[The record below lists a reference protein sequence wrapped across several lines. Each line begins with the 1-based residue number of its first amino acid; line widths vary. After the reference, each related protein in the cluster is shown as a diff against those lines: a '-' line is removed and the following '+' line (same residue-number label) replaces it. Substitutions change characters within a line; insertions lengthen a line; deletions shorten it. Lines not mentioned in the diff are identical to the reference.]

1 MVFLIWVVSIQT
13 NNSSLQTTQLAK
25 QTRKTNMSTTQFN
38 PTVFMSRAFEKA
50 AAQSATDFSIAV
62 IHALA
67 DKYGFDAKEAMAI
80 CQISEIKVKKSA
92 NRVKGEG
99 KVRATKA
106 KAEPKPKREVPA
118 FPLPFCGQAV
128 ENWCLG
134 LRLNHGLHSQCT
146 MERLAGGDYCKTCQ
160 KQCDKNA
167 SGKPTY
173 GCVADRMACPIL
185 EYRDPKAHKQTLPF
199 ANVMTKLNI
208 TREAAEAEALKF
220 GLTIPEE
227 HFVERASRR
236 GRPKKDA
243 SASDTDSESGDSKP
257 KKRGRPKKEKKV
269 IAASVGDDLIASLV
283 ASAKKASTPTPSVS
297 SNSEEDADDAS
308 SVVSSLSSGSAKS
321 AKSTS
326 TKSKKLKVKKTKAT
340 KVKTP
345 EQIAKEE
352 AKAKRAAEKEAKLA
366 TLSAEH
372 QELLTK
378 LGRPAEAA
386 PQKIGE
392 LTKLVS
398 ALKKELKAVEK
409 AKKEAE
415 IKAKKDAEAL
425 AIKEKLEKEAALL
438 KEKEAA
444 AAAAMVAPQEEKDV
458 EEDDDDSTNVVEFK
472 HGGVTYWKDGEG
484 NLYDPESQEQVGFW
498 NKETQQVETIEE
510 FGSDED
516 SSEDESED

>member
-1 MVFLIWVVSIQT
+1 
-13 NNSSLQTTQLAK
+13 
-25 QTRKTNMSTTQFN
+25 MSTTQFN

-67 DKYGFDAKEAMAI
+67 EKYGFDAKEAMTI
-80 CQISEIKVKKSA
+80 CQISEVKVKKSA

-99 KVRATKA
+99 KVRSTKT
-106 KAEPKPKREVPA
+106 KTEPKPKREVPA

-128 ENWCLG
+128 EDWCLG

-146 MERLAGGDYCKTCQ
+146 MERIAGGDYCKTCQ

-173 GCVADRMACPIL
+173 GCVADRQACELL

-199 ANVMTKLNI
+199 ANVMSKLNI

-297 SNSEEDADDAS
+297 SNSQKDADDVS
-308 SVVSSLSSGSAKS
+308 SVTSSLSSASAKS
-321 AKSTS
+321 NSTN
-326 TKSKKLKVKKTKAT
+326 SKKLKVKKIKI
-340 KVKTP
+340 KTT

-392 LTKLVS
+392 LTKKVS

-409 AKKEAE
+409 AKKDAA

-425 AIKEKLEKEAALL
+425 AIKEKLEKEAAAL

-444 AAAAMVAPQEEKDV
+444 AAAAMVAPAQQNDEV

-484 NLYDPESQEQVGFW
+484 NLYDPSTQEQVGIW
-498 NKETQQVETIEE
+498 NKETEQVETIED
-510 FGSDED
+510 FGSEED
-516 SSEDESED
+516 SSDDESED

>member
-1 MVFLIWVVSIQT
+1 
-13 NNSSLQTTQLAK
+13 
-25 QTRKTNMSTTQFN
+25 MSTTQFN

-297 SNSEEDADDAS
+297 SKSEEDADDAS
-308 SVVSSLSSGSAKS
+308 SVVSSLSSGS

-366 TLSAEH
+366 ALTTEH

-392 LTKLVS
+392 LTKKVS

-425 AIKEKLEKEAALL
+425 AIKEKLEKEAAEL

-444 AAAAMVAPQEEKDV
+444 AAAAMVANAEE
-458 EEDDDDSTNVVEFK
+458 EEDDDDDSTNVVEFK
-472 HGGVTYWKDGEG
+472 HGGVTYWKDGED
-484 NLYDPESQEQVGFW
+484 NLYDPETQEQVGFW

>member
-366 TLSAEH
+366 TLSAQH

-516 SSEDESED
+516 SEDESED

>member
-1 MVFLIWVVSIQT
+1 MNFFIWVVSIKTNKSSFKLHNSQT
-13 NNSSLQTTQLAK
+13 NSQ
-25 QTRKTNMSTTQFN
+25 TNMSTTQFN

-67 DKYGFDAKEAMAI
+67 EKYGFDAKEAMAI

-99 KVRATKA
+99 KVRVTKA

-128 ENWCLG
+128 DGWCLG

-173 GCVADRMACPIL
+173 GCVADRMACELL

-199 ANVMTKLNI
+199 ANVMSKLNI

-243 SASDTDSESGDSKP
+243 SASDTDSESGDSQP

-297 SNSEEDADDAS
+297 SNSQEDADDAS
-308 SVVSSLSSGSAKS
+308 SVVSSLSSGS

-415 IKAKKDAEAL
+415 LKAKKDAEAL
-425 AIKEKLEKEAALL
+425 AIKEKLEKEAAEL

-444 AAAAMVAPQEEKDV
+444 AAAAMIAPTQEEEQVD
-458 EEDDDDSTNVVEFK
+458 EDDDDSTNVVEFK

-484 NLYDPESQEQVGFW
+484 NLYDPETQEQVGIW

-516 SSEDESED
+516 SSDEESED

>member
-1 MVFLIWVVSIQT
+1 
-13 NNSSLQTTQLAK
+13 
-25 QTRKTNMSTTQFN
+25 MSTQFN

-67 DKYGFDAKEAMAI
+67 DKYGFDAKEALQV
-80 CQISEIKVKKSA
+80 CQISEVKVKKSA

-106 KAEPKPKREVPA
+106 KAESKPKREVPA

-128 ENWCLG
+128 EDWCLG

-173 GCVADRMACPIL
+173 GCVADRMACELL

-199 ANVMTKLNI
+199 ANVMSKLNI

-283 ASAKKASTPTPSVS
+283 ASAKKGSTPTPSVT

-308 SVVSSLSSGSAKS
+308 SVVSSLSSAS

-326 TKSKKLKVKKTKAT
+326 TKSKKLKVKKIKAP

-352 AKAKRAAEKEAKLA
+352 AKAKRAIEKEAKLA
-366 TLSAEH
+366 SLSAEH
-372 QELLTK
+372 QDRLTK

-398 ALKKELKAVEK
+398 ALKKELKAAEK

-425 AIKEKLEKEAALL
+425 AIKEKLEKEAAEL

-444 AAAAMVAPQEEKDV
+444 AATAMVAPPQEE
-458 EEDDDDSTNVVEFK
+458 EEENDDDSTNVVEFK

-484 NLYDPESQEQVGFW
+484 NLYDPETQEQVGIW
-498 NKETQQVETIEE
+498 NKETQQVETVED
-510 FGSDED
+510 FGSDEE
-516 SSEDESED
+516 SSDEESED

>member
-1 MVFLIWVVSIQT
+1 
-13 NNSSLQTTQLAK
+13 
-25 QTRKTNMSTTQFN
+25 
-38 PTVFMSRAFEKA
+38 MSRAFEKA

-80 CQISEIKVKKSA
+80 CQISEVKVKKSA

-99 KVRATKA
+99 KVRSTKA

-128 ENWCLG
+128 EDWCLG

-173 GCVADRMACPIL
+173 GCVADRMACELL

-199 ANVMTKLNI
+199 ANVMSKLNI

-243 SASDTDSESGDSKP
+243 SASDTDSESGDSQP

-283 ASAKKASTPTPSVS
+283 ASAKKASTPTASIA
-297 SNSEEDADDAS
+297 SNSDEEQADDAS
-308 SVVSSLSSGSAKS
+308 SVVSSLSSASAKS
-321 AKSTS
+321 S
-326 TKSKKLKVKKTKAT
+326 TKSKKLKVKKTK
-340 KVKTP
+340 VKTP
-345 EQIAKEE
+345 EQIAKAE

-392 LTKLVS
+392 LTKKVS

-415 IKAKKDAEAL
+415 LKAKKEAEAL
-425 AIKEKLEKEAALL
+425 AIKEKLEKEAA
-438 KEKEAA
+438 
-444 AAAAMVAPQEEKDV
+444 AAAAMVTPTQP
-458 EEDDDDSTNVVEFK
+458 EEDDDDSTQVVEFT
-472 HGGVTYWKDGEG
+472 HGGVTYWKDRDG
-484 NLYDPESQEQVGFW
+484 NLYDPETQEQLGVW
-498 NKETQQVETIEE
+498 NKETEQVETIED

>member
-1 MVFLIWVVSIQT
+1 
-13 NNSSLQTTQLAK
+13 
-25 QTRKTNMSTTQFN
+25 MSTTQFN

-67 DKYGFDAKEAMAI
+67 DKYGFDAKEALEM
-80 CQISEIKVKKSA
+80 CQISEVKVKKSA

-99 KVRATKA
+99 KVRSTKT

-118 FPLPFCGQAV
+118 FPLPFCGEAV
-128 ENWCLG
+128 EDWCLG

-173 GCVADRMACPIL
+173 GCVADRTACPIL

-199 ANVMTKLNI
+199 ANVMSKLNI

-220 GLTIPEE
+220 GLSIPEE

-236 GRPKKDA
+236 GRPNKDA
-243 SASDTDSESGDSKP
+243 SASDTDSESGDSQP

-283 ASAKKASTPTPSVS
+283 ASAKKASTPTPSVVSKSDADDAS
-297 SNSEEDADDAS
+297 SVVSSKSEKDDDAS
-308 SVVSSLSSGSAKS
+308 SVVSSLSSAS
-321 AKSTS
+321 AKSTTS
-326 TKSKKLKVKKTKAT
+326 KPKKLKVKKIKVP

-345 EQIAKEE
+345 EQIAKAE

-366 TLSAEH
+366 SLSGEH

-398 ALKKELKAVEK
+398 ALKKEVKAVEK

-415 IKAKKDAEAL
+415 IKAKKEADAI
-425 AIKEKLEKEAALL
+425 AIKEKLEKEAAEL
-438 KEKEAA
+438 KEKEAEV
-444 AAAAMVAPQEEKDV
+444 AAAMVAPAQEE
-458 EEDDDDSTNVVEFK
+458 EDNDDDSTAVVEFK
-472 HGGVTYWKDGEG
+472 HNGATYWKDGEG
-484 NLYDPESQEQVGFW
+484 NLYDPDSQEQVGFW
-498 NKETQQVETIEE
+498 NKETQQVEAIDD
-510 FGSDED
+510 FGSAED
-516 SSEDESED
+516 SSDDESED

>member
-1 MVFLIWVVSIQT
+1 ML
-13 NNSSLQTTQLAK
+13 
-25 QTRKTNMSTTQFN
+25 ST
-38 PTVFMSRAFEKA
+38 S
-50 AAQSATDFSIAV
+50 
-62 IHALA
+62 
-67 DKYGFDAKEAMAI
+67 
-80 CQISEIKVKKSA
+80 
-92 NRVKGEG
+92 
-99 KVRATKA
+99 
-106 KAEPKPKREVPA
+106 
-118 FPLPFCGQAV
+118 
-128 ENWCLG
+128 
-134 LRLNHGLHSQCT
+134 
-146 MERLAGGDYCKTCQ
+146 
-160 KQCDKNA
+160 
-167 SGKPTY
+167 
-173 GCVADRMACPIL
+173 
-185 EYRDPKAHKQTLPF
+185 
-199 ANVMTKLNI
+199 
-208 TREAAEAEALKF
+208 TREQVEAEASRF
-220 GLTIPEE
+220 GLEIPEE
-227 HFVERASRR
+227 HFVKREAKR
-236 GRPKKDA
+236 GRPATKPTAD
-243 SASDTDSESGDSKP
+243 SDGSDTAP

-297 SNSEEDADDAS
+297 SNSQEDADDAS
-308 SVVSSLSSGSAKS
+308 SVVSSLSSGS

-425 AIKEKLEKEAALL
+425 AIKEKLEKEAAEL

-444 AAAAMVAPQEEKDV
+444 AAAAMVAPQEEEQV

-516 SSEDESED
+516 SEDESED

>member
-1 MVFLIWVVSIQT
+1 M
-13 NNSSLQTTQLAK
+13 
-25 QTRKTNMSTTQFN
+25 
-38 PTVFMSRAFEKA
+38 
-50 AAQSATDFSIAV
+50 
-62 IHALA
+62 
-67 DKYGFDAKEAMAI
+67 G
-80 CQISEIKVKKSA
+80 
-92 NRVKGEG
+92 
-99 KVRATKA
+99 
-106 KAEPKPKREVPA
+106 
-118 FPLPFCGQAV
+118 FCGQAV
-128 ENWCLG
+128 DGWCLG

-173 GCVADRMACPIL
+173 GCVADRMACELL

-199 ANVMTKLNI
+199 ANVMSKLNI

-227 HFVERASRR
+227 HFVERSSRR

-283 ASAKKASTPTPSVS
+283 ASAKKASTPTPSVT
-297 SNSEEDADDAS
+297 SNPEEDADDAS
-308 SVVSSLSSGSAKS
+308 SVVSSLSSASAKS
-321 AKSTS
+321 S
-326 TKSKKLKVKKTKAT
+326 TKSKKLKVKKTK
-340 KVKTP
+340 VKTP
-345 EQIAKEE
+345 EQIAKAQ

-366 TLSAEH
+366 SLTNEH

-378 LGRPAEAA
+378 LGRPAQAA

-392 LTKLVS
+392 LTKVVS
-398 ALKKELKAVEK
+398 ALKKELKAAEK

-425 AIKEKLEKEAALL
+425 AIKEKLEKEAAEL
-438 KEKEAA
+438 KEKEAQ
-444 AAAAMVAPQEEKDV
+444 AAAAMVASTEQVDE
-458 EEDDDDSTNVVEFK
+458 EEDDDDNDSTNVVEFK

-484 NLYDPESQEQVGFW
+484 NLYDPETQEQVGIW
-498 NKETQQVETIEE
+498 NKETQQVETVED
-510 FGSDED
+510 FGSDEE
-516 SSEDESED
+516 SSDEESED

>member
-1 MVFLIWVVSIQT
+1 
-13 NNSSLQTTQLAK
+13 
-25 QTRKTNMSTTQFN
+25 MSTTQFN

-80 CQISEIKVKKSA
+80 CQISEVKVKKSA

-99 KVRATKA
+99 KVRSTKA

-128 ENWCLG
+128 EDWCLG

-173 GCVADRMACPIL
+173 GCVADRMACELL

-199 ANVMTKLNI
+199 ANVMSKLNI

-243 SASDTDSESGDSKP
+243 SASDTDSECGDSQP

-269 IAASVGDDLIASLV
+269 IAASIGDDLIASLV
-283 ASAKKASTPTPSVS
+283 ASAKKASTPTASIA
-297 SNSEEDADDAS
+297 SNSDEEEADDAS
-308 SVVSSLSSGSAKS
+308 SVVSSLSSASAKT
-321 AKSTS
+321 TS
-326 TKSKKLKVKKTKAT
+326 TKSKKLKVKKIKAP

-345 EQIAKEE
+345 EQIAKAE

-366 TLSAEH
+366 ALSAEH

-392 LTKLVS
+392 LTKKVS

-415 IKAKKDAEAL
+415 LKAKKDAEAL
-425 AIKEKLEKEAALL
+425 AIKEKLEKEAAEL

-444 AAAAMVAPQEEKDV
+444 AAAAMVAPAQEEE

-472 HGGVTYWKDGEG
+472 HGGVTYWKDGQG
-484 NLYDPESQEQVGFW
+484 NLYDPNTQEQVGFW
-498 NKETQQVETIEE
+498 NKETETIEAVE
-510 FGSDED
+510 DFGSDED
-516 SSEDESED
+516 SSDDESED

>member
-1 MVFLIWVVSIQT
+1 
-13 NNSSLQTTQLAK
+13 
-25 QTRKTNMSTTQFN
+25 MSTTQFN

-283 ASAKKASTPTPSVS
+283 ASAKKASTPTPSVT
-297 SNSEEDADDAS
+297 SNSEEADDAS
-308 SVVSSLSSGSAKS
+308 SVVSSLSSAS

-326 TKSKKLKVKKTKAT
+326 TKSKKLKVKKTKAS

-444 AAAAMVAPQEEKDV
+444 AAAAMVAPAQEEKNV

-484 NLYDPESQEQVGFW
+484 NLYDPESQEQVGIW

-516 SSEDESED
+516 SEDESED

>member
-1 MVFLIWVVSIQT
+1 
-13 NNSSLQTTQLAK
+13 
-25 QTRKTNMSTTQFN
+25 MSTTQFN

-67 DKYGFDAKEAMAI
+67 DKYGFDAKEAMSI

-99 KVRATKA
+99 KVRSTKT

-128 ENWCLG
+128 EDWCLG

-173 GCVADRMACPIL
+173 GCVADRMACELL

-199 ANVMTKLNI
+199 ANVMSKLNI

-243 SASDTDSESGDSKP
+243 SASDTDSESGDSQP

-283 ASAKKASTPTPSVS
+283 ASAKKANSSIGSVS
-297 SNSEEDADDAS
+297 SNSVQEEADDAS
-308 SVVSSLSSGSAKS
+308 SVVSSLSSAS

-326 TKSKKLKVKKTKAT
+326 TKSKKLKVKKVKTS

-392 LTKLVS
+392 LTKKVS

-415 IKAKKDAEAL
+415 LKAKKDAEAV
-425 AIKEKLEKEAALL
+425 AIKEKLEKEAAEL
-438 KEKEAA
+438 EKEAA
-444 AAAAMVAPQEEKDV
+444 AVLLFPTPTQEE

-472 HGGVTYWKDGEG
+472 HGNVTYWKDEKG
-484 NLYDPESQEQVGFW
+484 NLYDPNTQEQVGFW
-498 NKETQQVETIEE
+498 NKETGTIESIE
-510 FGSDED
+510 DFG
-516 SSEDESED
+516 SEDESDDESED

>member
-1 MVFLIWVVSIQT
+1 
-13 NNSSLQTTQLAK
+13 
-25 QTRKTNMSTTQFN
+25 MSTTQFN

-99 KVRATKA
+99 KVRSTKA

-128 ENWCLG
+128 EDWCLG

-283 ASAKKASTPTPSVS
+283 ASAKKASTPTPSVT
-297 SNSEEDADDAS
+297 SNSEEADDAS
-308 SVVSSLSSGSAKS
+308 SVVSSLSSAS

-326 TKSKKLKVKKTKAT
+326 TKSKKLKVKKTKAS

-425 AIKEKLEKEAALL
+425 AIKEKLEKEAAEL
-438 KEKEAA
+438 KEKEAQ
-444 AAAAMVAPQEEKDV
+444 AAAAMVAPAEEEEDV

-484 NLYDPESQEQVGFW
+484 NLYDPETQEQVGFW

-516 SSEDESED
+516 SEDESED

>member
-1 MVFLIWVVSIQT
+1 
-13 NNSSLQTTQLAK
+13 
-25 QTRKTNMSTTQFN
+25 MSTTQFN

-146 MERLAGGDYCKTCQ
+146 MERIAGGDYCKTCQ

-236 GRPKKDA
+236 GRPKK
-243 SASDTDSESGDSKP
+243 
-257 KKRGRPKKEKKV
+257 EKKV

-283 ASAKKASTPTPSVS
+283 ASAKKASTPTPSVT
-297 SNSEEDADDAS
+297 SNSEKNDDASSVVSSSSEKDDDAS
-308 SVVSSLSSGSAKS
+308 SVVSSLSSAS

-326 TKSKKLKVKKTKAT
+326 TKSKKLKVKKIKAP

-366 TLSAEH
+366 TLSAQH

-444 AAAAMVAPQEEKDV
+444 AAAAMVAPAQEEENV

-484 NLYDPESQEQVGFW
+484 NLYDPETQEQVGFW

>member
-1 MVFLIWVVSIQT
+1 
-13 NNSSLQTTQLAK
+13 
-25 QTRKTNMSTTQFN
+25 MSTTQFN

-146 MERLAGGDYCKTCQ
+146 MERIAGGDYCKTCQ

-199 ANVMTKLNI
+199 ANVMSKLNI

-321 AKSTS
+321 TS

-366 TLSAEH
+366 TLSAQH

-425 AIKEKLEKEAALL
+425 AIKEKLEKEAAEL
-438 KEKEAA
+438 KEKEAQ
-444 AAAAMVAPQEEKDV
+444 AAAAMVAPAQEEENV
-458 EEDDDDSTNVVEFK
+458 EEEENDDDSTNVVEFK

-516 SSEDESED
+516 SEDESED

>member
-1 MVFLIWVVSIQT
+1 
-13 NNSSLQTTQLAK
+13 
-25 QTRKTNMSTTQFN
+25 MSTTQFN

-99 KVRATKA
+99 KVRSTKT

-128 ENWCLG
+128 EDWCLG

-173 GCVADRMACPIL
+173 GCVADRMACEIL

-199 ANVMTKLNI
+199 ANVMSKLNI

-269 IAASVGDDLIASLV
+269 ISASIGDDLIASLV
-283 ASAKKASTPTPSVS
+283 ASAKKASTPTPSVT

-308 SVVSSLSSGSAKS
+308 SVVSSLSSAS

-326 TKSKKLKVKKTKAT
+326 TKSKKLKVKKIKAP

-392 LTKLVS
+392 LTKKVS

-415 IKAKKDAEAL
+415 LKAKKDAEAL
-425 AIKEKLEKEAALL
+425 AIKEKLEKEAAEL
-438 KEKEAA
+438 KEKEAL
-444 AAAAMVAPQEEKDV
+444 AAAAMVAPTQEE
-458 EEDDDDSTNVVEFK
+458 EEDDDDDSTNVVEFK

-484 NLYDPESQEQVGFW
+484 NLYDPETQEPVGFW
-498 NKETQQVETIEE
+498 NKETETIEAVEE
-510 FGSDED
+510 FGSDDD

>member
-146 MERLAGGDYCKTCQ
+146 MERIAGGDYCKTCQ

-321 AKSTS
+321 TS
-326 TKSKKLKVKKTKAT
+326 TKSKKLKVKKIKAP

-366 TLSAEH
+366 TLSAQH

-425 AIKEKLEKEAALL
+425 AIKEKLEKEAAEL
-438 KEKEAA
+438 KEKEAQ
-444 AAAAMVAPQEEKDV
+444 AAAAMVAPAEE
-458 EEDDDDSTNVVEFK
+458 EEEENDDDSTNVVEFK

-484 NLYDPESQEQVGFW
+484 NLYDPDSQEQVGFW

>member
-1 MVFLIWVVSIQT
+1 
-13 NNSSLQTTQLAK
+13 
-25 QTRKTNMSTTQFN
+25 MSTTQFN

-99 KVRATKA
+99 KVRSTKA

-128 ENWCLG
+128 EDWCLG

-297 SNSEEDADDAS
+297 SKSEEDADDAS
-308 SVVSSLSSGSAKS
+308 SVVSSLSSGS

-425 AIKEKLEKEAALL
+425 AIKEKLEKEAAEL
-438 KEKEAA
+438 KEKEAQ
-444 AAAAMVAPQEEKDV
+444 AAAAMVAPAEEEEDV

-484 NLYDPESQEQVGFW
+484 NLYDPETQEQVGIW

>member
-1 MVFLIWVVSIQT
+1 
-13 NNSSLQTTQLAK
+13 
-25 QTRKTNMSTTQFN
+25 MSTTQFN

-67 DKYGFDAKEAMAI
+67 DKYGFDAKEAMDI

-99 KVRATKA
+99 KVRSTKT
-106 KAEPKPKREVPA
+106 KTEPKPKREVPA

-128 ENWCLG
+128 EDWCLG

-146 MERLAGGDYCKTCQ
+146 MERIAGGDYCKTCQ

-173 GCVADRMACPIL
+173 GCVADRLACELL

-199 ANVMTKLNI
+199 ANVMSKLNI

-243 SASDTDSESGDSKP
+243 SASDTDSESGDSQP
-257 KKRGRPKKEKKV
+257 KKRGRPRKEKKV

-297 SNSEEDADDAS
+297 SNSQKDADDAS
-308 SVVSSLSSGSAKS
+308 SVVSSLSSAS

-326 TKSKKLKVKKTKAT
+326 TKSKKLKVKKI

-345 EQIAKEE
+345 EQIAKDE
-352 AKAKRAAEKEAKLA
+352 AKVKRAAEKEAKLA
-366 TLSAEH
+366 ALSTEH

-392 LTKLVS
+392 LTKKVS

-409 AKKEAE
+409 AKKESE
-415 IKAKKDAEAL
+415 LKAKKEAEAL
-425 AIKEKLEKEAALL
+425 AIKEKLEKEAA
-438 KEKEAA
+438 
-444 AAAAMVAPQEEKDV
+444 AAAAMVAPTQEEEEV

-484 NLYDPESQEQVGFW
+484 NLYDPSTQEQVGVW
-498 NKETQQVETIEE
+498 NKETEQVETIED
-510 FGSDED
+510 FGSEED
-516 SSEDESED
+516 SSDDESED

>member
-1 MVFLIWVVSIQT
+1 
-13 NNSSLQTTQLAK
+13 
-25 QTRKTNMSTTQFN
+25 MSTTQFN

-67 DKYGFDAKEAMAI
+67 DKYGFDAKEAMSI

-99 KVRATKA
+99 KVRSTKT
-106 KAEPKPKREVPA
+106 KTEPKPKREVPA

-128 ENWCLG
+128 EDWCLG

-146 MERLAGGDYCKTCQ
+146 MERIAGGDYCKTCQ

-173 GCVADRMACPIL
+173 GCVADRLACELL

-199 ANVMTKLNI
+199 ANVMSKLNI

-243 SASDTDSESGDSKP
+243 SASDTDSESGDSQP
-257 KKRGRPKKEKKV
+257 KKRGRPRKEKKV

-297 SNSEEDADDAS
+297 SNSQKDADDAS
-308 SVVSSLSSGSAKS
+308 SVVSSLSSAS

-326 TKSKKLKVKKTKAT
+326 TKSKKLKVKKI

-345 EQIAKEE
+345 EQIAKDE
-352 AKAKRAAEKEAKLA
+352 AKVKRAAEKEAKLA
-366 TLSAEH
+366 ALSTEH

-392 LTKLVS
+392 LTKKVS

-409 AKKEAE
+409 AKKESE
-415 IKAKKDAEAL
+415 LKAKKEAEAL
-425 AIKEKLEKEAALL
+425 AIKEKLEKEAA
-438 KEKEAA
+438 
-444 AAAAMVAPQEEKDV
+444 AAAAMVAPTQEEEEV

-484 NLYDPESQEQVGFW
+484 NLYDPESQEQVGVW
-498 NKETQQVETIEE
+498 NKETEQVETIED
-510 FGSDED
+510 FGSEED
-516 SSEDESED
+516 SSDDESED

>member
-1 MVFLIWVVSIQT
+1 
-13 NNSSLQTTQLAK
+13 
-25 QTRKTNMSTTQFN
+25 
-38 PTVFMSRAFEKA
+38 
-50 AAQSATDFSIAV
+50 
-62 IHALA
+62 
-67 DKYGFDAKEAMAI
+67 
-80 CQISEIKVKKSA
+80 
-92 NRVKGEG
+92 
-99 KVRATKA
+99 
-106 KAEPKPKREVPA
+106 
-118 FPLPFCGQAV
+118 
-128 ENWCLG
+128 
-134 LRLNHGLHSQCT
+134 
-146 MERLAGGDYCKTCQ
+146 
-160 KQCDKNA
+160 
-167 SGKPTY
+167 
-173 GCVADRMACPIL
+173 MACPIL

-297 SNSEEDADDAS
+297 SKSEEDADDAS

-321 AKSTS
+321 TS
-326 TKSKKLKVKKTKAT
+326 TKSKKLKVKKIKAP

-366 TLSAEH
+366 TLSAQH

-425 AIKEKLEKEAALL
+425 AIKEKLEKEAAEL

-444 AAAAMVAPQEEKDV
+444 AAAAMVAPAQEEENV

-484 NLYDPESQEQVGFW
+484 NLYDPETQEQVGIW

-516 SSEDESED
+516 SEDESED

>member
-1 MVFLIWVVSIQT
+1 
-13 NNSSLQTTQLAK
+13 
-25 QTRKTNMSTTQFN
+25 MSTTQFN

-67 DKYGFDAKEAMAI
+67 DKYGFDAKEALEM
-80 CQISEIKVKKSA
+80 CQISEVKVKKSA

-99 KVRATKA
+99 KVRSTKT

-128 ENWCLG
+128 EDWCLG

-173 GCVADRMACPIL
+173 GCVADRMVCPIL

-199 ANVMTKLNI
+199 ANVMSKLNI

-220 GLTIPEE
+220 GISIPEE

-243 SASDTDSESGDSKP
+243 SASDTDSESGDSQP

-283 ASAKKASTPTPSVS
+283 ASAKKASSPTPSVV
-297 SNSEEDADDAS
+297 SNSDADDASSVVSSKSEKDDDAS
-308 SVVSSLSSGSAKS
+308 SVVSSLSSAS
-321 AKSTS
+321 AKSTTS
-326 TKSKKLKVKKTKAT
+326 KPKKLKVKKIKAP

-345 EQIAKEE
+345 EQIAKDE

-366 TLSAEH
+366 SLSTEH

-386 PQKIGE
+386 PQKVGE

-398 ALKKELKAVEK
+398 ALKKEVKAVEK
-409 AKKEAE
+409 AEKEAE
-415 IKAKKDAEAL
+415 IKAKKEAKAL
-425 AIKEKLEKEAALL
+425 AIKEKLEKEAAEL
-438 KEKEAA
+438 KEKEAEV
-444 AAAAMVAPQEEKDV
+444 AAAMVAPAQEE
-458 EEDDDDSTNVVEFK
+458 EDNDDDSTAVVEFK
-472 HGGVTYWKDGEG
+472 HNGATYWKDGEG
-484 NLYDPESQEQVGFW
+484 NLYDPDSQEQVGFW
-498 NKETQQVETIEE
+498 NKETQQVEAIDD
-510 FGSDED
+510 FGSAED
-516 SSEDESED
+516 SSDDESED

>member
-1 MVFLIWVVSIQT
+1 MIFLIWVVSIQT
-13 NNSSLQTTQLAK
+13 YNSSSKLKHKQLANN
-25 QTRKTNMSTTQFN
+25 NMSTTQFN

-67 DKYGFDAKEAMAI
+67 DKYGFDAKEALEI
-80 CQISEIKVKKSA
+80 CQISEVKVKKSA

-99 KVRATKA
+99 KVRSTKT

-128 ENWCLG
+128 EDWCLG

-173 GCVADRMACPIL
+173 GCVADRTACPIL

-199 ANVMTKLNI
+199 ANVMSKLNI

-283 ASAKKASTPTPSVS
+283 ASAKKASTPTPSVV

-308 SVVSSLSSGSAKS
+308 SVVSSLSSAS
-321 AKSTS
+321 AKSTTS
-326 TKSKKLKVKKTKAT
+326 KPKKLKVKKIKVP

-345 EQIAKEE
+345 EQIAKAE

-366 TLSAEH
+366 TLSTEH

-392 LTKLVS
+392 LTKKVS
-398 ALKKELKAVEK
+398 TLKKELKAVEK
-409 AKKEAE
+409 AEKEAE
-415 IKAKKDAEAL
+415 IKAKKEAKALAEAT
-425 AIKEKLEKEAALL
+425 LL

-444 AAAAMVAPQEEKDV
+444 AAAAMVAPAQEE
-458 EEDDDDSTNVVEFK
+458 EDKDDDSTNVVEFK
-472 HGGVTYWKDGEG
+472 HNGVTYWKDGEG
-484 NLYDPESQEQVGFW
+484 NLYDPESQEQVGIW
-498 NKETQQVETIEE
+498 NKETQQVETIED
-510 FGSDED
+510 FGSEDD
-516 SSEDESED
+516 SSDDESED

>member
-1 MVFLIWVVSIQT
+1 
-13 NNSSLQTTQLAK
+13 
-25 QTRKTNMSTTQFN
+25 MSTTQFN

-67 DKYGFDAKEAMAI
+67 EKYGFDAKEAMTI
-80 CQISEIKVKKSA
+80 CQISEVKVKKSA

-99 KVRATKA
+99 KVRSTKA

-128 ENWCLG
+128 EDWCLG

-173 GCVADRMACPIL
+173 GCVADRMACELL

-199 ANVMTKLNI
+199 ANVMSKLNI
-208 TREAAEAEALKF
+208 TRETAEAEALKF

-269 IAASVGDDLIASLV
+269 IAASIGDDLIASLV
-283 ASAKKASTPTPSVS
+283 ASAKKASTPTASIA
-297 SNSEEDADDAS
+297 SNSDQEEADDAS
-308 SVVSSLSSGSAKS
+308 SVVSSLSSASAKT
-321 AKSTS
+321 TS
-326 TKSKKLKVKKTKAT
+326 TKSKKLKVKKI

-345 EQIAKEE
+345 EQIAKAE

-366 TLSAEH
+366 VLSTEH

-392 LTKLVS
+392 LTKKVS

-415 IKAKKDAEAL
+415 LKAKKEAEAL
-425 AIKEKLEKEAALL
+425 AIKEKLEKEAAEL

-444 AAAAMVAPQEEKDV
+444 AAAAMVAPAQEEDNV

-484 NLYDPESQEQVGFW
+484 NLYDPSTQEQVGFW
-498 NKETQQVETIEE
+498 NKETETIEAVEE

-516 SSEDESED
+516 SSDDESED

>member
-1 MVFLIWVVSIQT
+1 
-13 NNSSLQTTQLAK
+13 
-25 QTRKTNMSTTQFN
+25 MSTTQFN

-80 CQISEIKVKKSA
+80 CQISEVKVKKSA

-99 KVRATKA
+99 KVRSTKA

-128 ENWCLG
+128 EDWCLG

-199 ANVMTKLNI
+199 ANVMSKLNI

-283 ASAKKASTPTPSVS
+283 ASAKKASTPTPSVT
-297 SNSEEDADDAS
+297 SNSEEADDAS
-308 SVVSSLSSGSAKS
+308 SVVSSLSSAS

-326 TKSKKLKVKKTKAT
+326 TKSKKLKVKKIKAP

-366 TLSAEH
+366 ALSGEH

-425 AIKEKLEKEAALL
+425 AIKEKLEKEAAEL
-438 KEKEAA
+438 KEKEAQ
-444 AAAAMVAPQEEKDV
+444 AAAAMVAPAEE
-458 EEDDDDSTNVVEFK
+458 EEEENDDDSTNVVEFK

-484 NLYDPESQEQVGFW
+484 NLYDPESQEQVGIW

-516 SSEDESED
+516 SEDESED

>member
-1 MVFLIWVVSIQT
+1 
-13 NNSSLQTTQLAK
+13 
-25 QTRKTNMSTTQFN
+25 MSTTQFN

-516 SSEDESED
+516 SEDESED

>member
-1 MVFLIWVVSIQT
+1 
-13 NNSSLQTTQLAK
+13 
-25 QTRKTNMSTTQFN
+25 MSTTQFN

-67 DKYGFDAKEAMAI
+67 DKYGFDAKEALEM
-80 CQISEIKVKKSA
+80 CQISEVKVKKSA

-99 KVRATKA
+99 KVRSTKT

-118 FPLPFCGQAV
+118 FPLPFCGEAV
-128 ENWCLG
+128 EDWCLG

-173 GCVADRMACPIL
+173 GCVADRMVCPIL

-199 ANVMTKLNI
+199 ANVMSKLNI

-220 GLTIPEE
+220 GLSIPEE

-243 SASDTDSESGDSKP
+243 SASDTDSESGDSQP

-283 ASAKKASTPTPSVS
+283 ASAKKASTPTPSVV
-297 SNSEEDADDAS
+297 SNSDASSVVSSKSEKDDDAS
-308 SVVSSLSSGSAKS
+308 SVVSSLSSAS
-321 AKSTS
+321 AKSTTS
-326 TKSKKLKVKKTKAT
+326 KPKKLKVKKIKVP

-345 EQIAKEE
+345 EQIAKAE

-366 TLSAEH
+366 SLSGEH

-398 ALKKELKAVEK
+398 ALKKEVKAVEK

-415 IKAKKDAEAL
+415 IKAKKEADAI
-425 AIKEKLEKEAALL
+425 AIKEKLEKEAAEL
-438 KEKEAA
+438 KEKEAEV
-444 AAAAMVAPQEEKDV
+444 AAAMVAPAQEE
-458 EEDDDDSTNVVEFK
+458 EDNDDDSTAVVEFK
-472 HGGVTYWKDGEG
+472 HNGATYWKDGEG
-484 NLYDPESQEQVGFW
+484 NLYDPDSQEQVGFW
-498 NKETQQVETIEE
+498 NKETQQVEAIDD
-510 FGSDED
+510 FGSAED
-516 SSEDESED
+516 SSDDESED

>member
-1 MVFLIWVVSIQT
+1 
-13 NNSSLQTTQLAK
+13 
-25 QTRKTNMSTTQFN
+25 MSTTQFN

-321 AKSTS
+321 TS

-366 TLSAEH
+366 TLSAQH

-425 AIKEKLEKEAALL
+425 AIKEKLEKEAAEL
-438 KEKEAA
+438 KEKEAQ
-444 AAAAMVAPQEEKDV
+444 AAAAMVAPAQEEENV
-458 EEDDDDSTNVVEFK
+458 EEEENDDDSTNVVEFK

-516 SSEDESED
+516 SEDESED

>member
-516 SSEDESED
+516 SEDESED

>member
-1 MVFLIWVVSIQT
+1 M
-13 NNSSLQTTQLAK
+13 
-25 QTRKTNMSTTQFN
+25 
-38 PTVFMSRAFEKA
+38 
-50 AAQSATDFSIAV
+50 
-62 IHALA
+62 
-67 DKYGFDAKEAMAI
+67 G
-80 CQISEIKVKKSA
+80 
-92 NRVKGEG
+92 
-99 KVRATKA
+99 
-106 KAEPKPKREVPA
+106 
-118 FPLPFCGQAV
+118 FCGQAV
-128 ENWCLG
+128 DGWCLG

-173 GCVADRMACPIL
+173 GCVADRMACELL

-199 ANVMTKLNI
+199 ANVMSKLNI

-227 HFVERASRR
+227 HFVERSSRR

-269 IAASVGDDLIASLV
+269 MGASVGDDLIASLV
-283 ASAKKASTPTPSVS
+283 ASAKKASTPTPSVT

-308 SVVSSLSSGSAKS
+308 SVVSSLSSASAKS
-321 AKSTS
+321 S
-326 TKSKKLKVKKTKAT
+326 TKSKKLKVKKTK
-340 KVKTP
+340 VKTP
-345 EQIAKEE
+345 EQIAKAE

-366 TLSAEH
+366 SLTNEH

-378 LGRPAEAA
+378 LGRPAQAA

-392 LTKLVS
+392 LTKVVS
-398 ALKKELKAVEK
+398 ALKKELKAAEK

-425 AIKEKLEKEAALL
+425 AIKEKLEKEAQ
-438 KEKEAA
+438 
-444 AAAAMVAPQEEKDV
+444 AAAAMVASTEQVDE
-458 EEDDDDSTNVVEFK
+458 EEDDDNDSTNVVEFK

-484 NLYDPESQEQVGFW
+484 NLYDPETQEQVGIW
-498 NKETQQVETIEE
+498 NKETQQVETVED
-510 FGSDED
+510 FGSDEE
-516 SSEDESED
+516 SSDEESED

>member
-1 MVFLIWVVSIQT
+1 
-13 NNSSLQTTQLAK
+13 
-25 QTRKTNMSTTQFN
+25 MSTTQFN

-99 KVRATKA
+99 KVRSTKA

-128 ENWCLG
+128 EDWCLG

-283 ASAKKASTPTPSVS
+283 ASAKKASTPTPSVT
-297 SNSEEDADDAS
+297 SNSEEADDAS
-308 SVVSSLSSGSAKS
+308 SVVSSLSSAS

-326 TKSKKLKVKKTKAT
+326 TKSKKLKVKKTKAS

-425 AIKEKLEKEAALL
+425 AIKEKLEKEAAEL
-438 KEKEAA
+438 KEKEAQ
-444 AAAAMVAPQEEKDV
+444 AAAAMVAPAEEEEDV

-484 NLYDPESQEQVGFW
+484 NLYDPESQEQVGIW

>member
-1 MVFLIWVVSIQT
+1 
-13 NNSSLQTTQLAK
+13 
-25 QTRKTNMSTTQFN
+25 
-38 PTVFMSRAFEKA
+38 
-50 AAQSATDFSIAV
+50 
-62 IHALA
+62 
-67 DKYGFDAKEAMAI
+67 
-80 CQISEIKVKKSA
+80 
-92 NRVKGEG
+92 
-99 KVRATKA
+99 
-106 KAEPKPKREVPA
+106 
-118 FPLPFCGQAV
+118 
-128 ENWCLG
+128 
-134 LRLNHGLHSQCT
+134 
-146 MERLAGGDYCKTCQ
+146 MERIAGGDYCKTCQ